1 MPVNET
7 LAGYAGVAFGA
18 ALTCYVVAFAA
29 LLFEWARAV
38 KEQPAGHEAKELV
51 PAGAPQRPGVVS
63 APNAGPARTAGERAG
78 RAGFAAM
85 ILGWL
90 FHVLVLL
97 LRGFAA
103 GRPPWGNMFE
113 YITLATAAGLLA
125 AMVLLRSDAT
135 RRSLV
140 FALGPA
146 VVLLYVAGKWLYTP
160 TAPVVP
166 ALKSYWLAIHVS
178 IISTATGV
186 FLVSGVAS
194 ALYLARERFHN
205 TTWGSRLPAGEALD
219 RVAYQS
225 AVFAFPLFGIGVI
238 CGAIWAE
245 SAWGRFWGWDPKETI
260 SFVVWVIYAAYLH
273 ARATAGWKEQR
284 AALIN
289 VVGFGMLLFNL
300 FYVNLVQSGLHS
312 YTGLN

>member
-18 ALTCYVVAFAA
+18 ALTCYVVAFVA

-38 KEQPAGHEAKELV
+38 KEQPAEKELV
-51 PAGAPQRPGVVS
+51 AVGAAQKPGVVS
-63 APNAGPARTAGERAG
+63 APNQGATRTAGERAG

-85 ILGWL
+85 ILGWVC
-90 FHVLVLL
+90 HVFVLL

-135 RRSLV
+135 RRGLV

-146 VVLLYVAGKWLYTP
+146 VVLMYIAGKWLYTP

-194 ALYLARERFHN
+194 ALYLARERFKD
-205 TTWGSRLPAGEALD
+205 TAWGSRLPQGEVLD
-219 RVAYQS
+219 RVAYQA

-245 SAWGRFWGWDPKETI
+245 SAWGRFWGWDPKETV

-289 VVGFGMLLFNL
+289 LVGFGMLIFNL

>member
-1 MPVNET
+1 
-7 LAGYAGVAFGA
+7 
-18 ALTCYVVAFAA
+18 
-29 LLFEWARAV
+29 
-38 KEQPAGHEAKELV
+38 
-51 PAGAPQRPGVVS
+51 
-63 APNAGPARTAGERAG
+63 
-78 RAGFAAM
+78 
-85 ILGWL
+85 
-90 FHVLVLL
+90 VLL

-113 YITLATAAGLLA
+113 YITLATAAALLA
-125 AMVLLRSDAT
+125 AMILLRSDAT

-146 VVLLYVAGKWLYTP
+146 VVLLYIAGKWLYTP

-194 ALYLARERFHN
+194 ALYLARERFQSSA
-205 TTWGSRLPAGEALD
+205 WGARLPKGEILD

-245 SAWGRFWGWDPKETI
+245 SAWGRFWGWDPKETV

-273 ARATAGWKEQR
+273 ARATAGWKEER
-284 AALIN
+284 AAIIN
-289 VVGFGMLLFNL
+289 IVGFGMLIFNL

>member
-18 ALTCYVVAFAA
+18 ALTCYVVAFVA

-38 KEQPAGHEAKELV
+38 REQPAEKELV
-51 PAGAPQRPGVVS
+51 TAGAPQKPAVMTMPG
-63 APNAGPARTAGERAG
+63 AGHSRTAGERAG

-85 ILGWL
+85 MLGWACQ
-90 FHVLVLL
+90 VSVLL

-113 YITLATAAGLLA
+113 YITLATAAALLA
-125 AMVLLRSDAT
+125 AMILLRSDAT

-146 VVLLYVAGKWLYTP
+146 VVLLYIAGKWLYTP

-194 ALYLARERFHN
+194 ALYLARERFHSSA
-205 TTWGSRLPAGEALD
+205 WGSRLPKGEILD

-245 SAWGRFWGWDPKETI
+245 SAWGRFWGWDPKETV

-273 ARATAGWKEQR
+273 ARATAGWKEHR
-284 AALIN
+284 AAIIN
-289 VVGFGMLLFNL
+289 IVGFAMLVFNL

-312 YTGLN
+312 YTGLS